1 MTLQYGS
8 EHANAIAALIASMP
22 TYLNAP
28 DPATLT
34 DAQFPYVVLIVPDGV
49 RTSERLAGRPD
60 QRTVYFQTRVVGFR
74 DDQVRWAQA
83 KVADALAGARPGVA
97 GFGSNVIHK
106 TSSIAPARDDD
117 AGARSIFTAVDTW
130 SLSTMTA

>member
-8 EHANAIAALIASMP
+8 EHAKAVAALVVSMP
-22 TYLNAP
+22 TYLDAP
-28 DPATLT
+28 DPSKLT
-34 DAQFPYVVLIVPDGV
+34 DDQFPYVVLSVPDGV
-49 RTSERLAGRPD
+49 RASERLAGRPD

-83 KVADALAGARPGVA
+83 KVADALAGARPVVA
-97 GFGSNVIHK
+97 GFGSNVIRK
-106 TSSIAPARDDD
+106 TSSTAPSRDDD
-117 AGARSIFTAVDTW
+117 AGSRSIFTAVDTW